1 MKKQKIEFNSKL
13 DFSLLLL
20 SIFATFFI
28 GCASYGVAI
37 KDNVGIQKV
46 KSVVLIGGQAEF
58 AHKQILKEQES
69 GSILGNLA
77 TTLIGNLVS
86 IEGSFNTYGE
96 SQKLLSQL
104 GLFSVMDQSQF
115 KEKITNLSVEVPKFL
130 NADSLNIPKISA
142 FAKALGVDGVL
153 ITFYQPYEQKLPG
166 PSGGTQY
173 ISISISATET
183 IPRFEGVL
191 ISAQDEKVV
200 WRAKKSSTKTVF
212 GTPKYRFE
220 TRLKGALESLFD
232 TLKNET
238 ATQ

>member
-1 MKKQKIEFNSKL
+1 MKKQKLEHISKV
-13 DFSLLLL
+13 DFSFLLL

-28 GCASYGVAI
+28 GCAGSAVAI
-37 KDNVGIQKV
+37 KDTIGIQKV
-46 KSVVLIGGQAEF
+46 KFVVLISGQAEF
-58 AHKQILKEQES
+58 AHKQILKEQET
-69 GSILGNLA
+69 GSILGDLA
-77 TTLIGNLVS
+77 TALIGNLVS
-86 IEGSFNTYGE
+86 IEGSVNTYDE

-173 ISISISATET
+173 ISATET

-191 ISAQDEKVV
+191 ISAQDKKVV

-220 TRLKGALESLFD
+220 TRLKGSLQSLFD

-238 ATQ
+238 VTQ

>member
-20 SIFATFFI
+20 SIFAAFFI
-28 GCASYGVAI
+28 GCAGSAVSI
-37 KDNVGIQKV
+37 KDTAGIQSV

-58 AHKQILKEQES
+58 SHKQILKEQEM
-69 GSILGNLA
+69 GSIIGELA
-77 TTLIGNLVS
+77 TALIGNLVS
-86 IEGSFNTYGE
+86 IEGSINTYDE

-173 ISISISATET
+173 ISATET

>member
-104 GLFSVMDQSQF
+104 GLFTVMDQSQF
-115 KEKITNLSVEVPKFL
+115 KEKVTNLSVEVPEFI
-130 NADSLNIPKISA
+130 NADSLNVAKIVT
-142 FAKALGVDGVL
+142 FARAIGVDGVL
-153 ITFYQPYEQKLPG
+153 IIFYQPVEEKI
-166 PSGGTQY
+166 GGTQFQY
-173 ISISISATET
+173 ISATET
-183 IPRFEGVL
+183 IPYFEGVL
-191 ISAQDEKVV
+191 VSTQDEKIV
-200 WRAKKSSTKTVF
+200 WRAKKGCHDMVI
-212 GTPKYRFE
+212 GMPKYRFE
-220 TRLKGALESLFD
+220 TRVKGALESLFS
-232 TLKNET
+232 TLKSET